1 MDASFVASFSEP
13 STCCGRYLHASVL
26 FRPPAPDLGRK
37 PGLKPGFHLFG
48 VMLRDGPWWQRRA
61 HRPA

>member
-1 MDASFVASFSEP
+1 MEAGVASSFSEP
-13 STCCGRYLHASVL
+13 SPCGGRYLHASVH

-48 VMLRDGPWWQRRA
+48 VMSRDGLWWQRRV
-61 HRPA
+61 HRLA